1 MQRIGVSSLEAPA
14 NKLLAKLP
22 AAERR
27 RLLLV
32 LEPLT
37 LSSQQVLQ
45 KPGDPLHMIY
55 FPGEGVYSIT
65 QIMDNGRMV
74 EVAMVGNEGF
84 VGINA
89 LFDGDRW
96 LGGVL
101 IDVPDRAAQCMSVR
115 AFRREMHR
123 RGRFARLVNRY
134 AQGFVASLMRSA
146 ACNALHSVEQRC
158 ARWLLT
164 TRDHVGRN
172 DFPLTQEFLSM
183 MLGVRRASV
192 TLALVAL
199 QRAGLIEYGRG
210 RAVIIDR
217 RRLERA
223 SCGCYVAVKR
233 QFARIRA

>member
-1 MQRIGVSSLEAPA
+1 MQRIGVSSLETPA
-14 NKLLAKLP
+14 NTLLAKLP
-22 AAERR
+22 ITERR

-32 LEPLT
+32 LKPLT
-37 LSSQQVLQ
+37 LSSGQVLR

-55 FPGEGVYSIT
+55 FPGEGICSIT
-65 QIMDNGRMV
+65 QITDNGRTV
-74 EVAMVGNEGF
+74 EVATVGNEGL

-101 IDVPDRAAQCMSVR
+101 VNVPDRAALCMSVR
-115 AFRREMHR
+115 VFRREMHR
-123 RGRFARLVNRY
+123 RGRFARVVNRY

-192 TLALVAL
+192 TLALLAL
-199 QRAGLIEYGRG
+199 QRAGLVEYGRG
-210 RAVIIDR
+210 HAVIIDR
-217 RRLERA
+217 RGLESA
-223 SCGCYVAVKR
+223 SCGCYAAVKR
-233 QFARIRA
+233 QFVRLRA